1 MFENILATLY
11 ICVKRVLEVVV
22 VVGLIAVVTVES
34 VRMNVNKE
42 LKTKSHTWMLNGLRK
57 DEH

>member
-1 MFENILATLY
+1 M
-11 ICVKRVLEVVV
+11 V
-22 VVGLIAVVTVES
+22 VVGLIVVVTVES

-57 DEH
+57 DKH